1 MLAELLRL
9 KLFMFEHMLVEGL
22 RLKLFMQQ
30 LKWLD
35 ATQRSAAAVTAKI
48 EIQGLTQSEG
58 FAR

>member
-22 RLKLFMQQ
+22 RLKLMQQ

>member
-1 MLAELLRL
+1 
-9 KLFMFEHMLVEGL
+9 
-22 RLKLFMQQ
+22 MQQ